1 MINAGTMG
9 LPLHFGKMPA
19 WFTERMGLMGGAI
32 VESVV
37 DNYGKS
43 EVLTRMSDPN
53 WFQALGAVMGM
64 QWNSSGVTA
73 AVLGSLKRKVN
84 PKASDLGLYILGGK
98 GKNGWSVPNQLK
110 RLSDKHSLDGDSLM
124 KSSRLTSRV
133 DNNAVQDGYNLY
145 QQYFILSDEGE
156 WTSITQGMNGNT
168 RRARRYHWHSPT
180 VRSFVDAPHT
190 GIVGEKGK
198 PVLNLTDSKADMLR
212 TNMVEL
218 TKEKPADI
226 LDTYRGMVMPNRHDV
241 REEDVNMV
249 RLGSVLNMA
258 YNRDIDNFEDLVMMQ
273 GVGAKTLKSLAMV
286 SEVVHGD
293 ASRFE
298 DPARFSFAVGGK
310 DGRPHPIDTKAMDET
325 IDMLQSSVEKSKM
338 GDKDKS
344 KAIKRLHR
352 ACVENEKGASP
363 ISFLEDLM
371 DYEWDYAERNGGKTF
386 LGDVKQGVTRAI
398 MDTQNSLLY
407 GKDQNSKTSTH

>member
-1 MINAGTMG
+1 MINAGSMG
-9 LPLHFGKMPA
+9 LPLHFGKMPS
-19 WFTERMGLMGGAI
+19 WFTERMGLMGNAI

-73 AVLGSLKRKVN
+73 AVLGSLKPQIN
-84 PKASDLGLYILGGK
+84 PKANDLGLYILGGK
-98 GKNGWSVPNQLK
+98 GKYGWSVPNQV
-110 RLSDKHSLDGDSLM
+110 RRISDKHNLNGDELA
-124 KSSRLTSRV
+124 KSSQLTSRV

-145 QQYFILSDEGE
+145 QQYFIVTDEGE
-156 WTSITQGMNGNT
+156 WTSITQGMNKNT

-180 VRSFVDAPHT
+180 VKSFVETPHT
-190 GIVGEKGK
+190 GIVGEKGQ
-198 PVLNLTDSKADMLR
+198 PILNLTDSKADMLR
-212 TNMVEL
+212 TNMVGL
-218 TKEKPADI
+218 TKEKPSEVLGHYKDI
-226 LDTYRGMVMPNRHDV
+226 VMPNRHDV
-241 REEDVNMV
+241 REEDVNMT

-258 YNRDIDNFEDLVMMQ
+258 YNSDIDNFEDLVMMK
-273 GVGAKTLKSLAMV
+273 GVGPRTLKSLAMV

-298 DPARFSFAVGGK
+298 DPARFSFAIGGK

-325 IDMLQSSVEKSKM
+325 IDMLQTSVDKSKL

-344 KAIKRLHR
+344 RAIKRLHR

-363 ISFLEDLM
+363 ISFLEDLIE
-371 DYEWDYAERNGGKTF
+371 YEWDHAEKSGGKTF
-386 LGDVKQGVTRAI
+386 MGDVKKGVTRTI
-398 MDTQNSLLY
+398 MNTQNALLY
-407 GKDQNSKTSTH
+407 GKSDTKSKH

>member
-19 WFTERMGLMGGAI
+19 WFTEKMGLMGNAI

-73 AVLGSLKRKVN
+73 AVLGSLKPKVN
-84 PKASDLGLYILGGK
+84 PKAQDLGLYILGGK
-98 GKNGWSVPNQLK
+98 GKYGWSVPNQVQ
-110 RLSDKHSLDGDSLM
+110 RLSDKHSLNGDELV
-124 KSSRLTSRV
+124 KSSQLTRRV

-156 WTSITQGMNGNT
+156 WTSITQGMNTNT
-168 RRARRYHWHSPT
+168 RRARRYHWHSPS
-180 VRSFVDAPHT
+180 VRSFVDTPHT
-190 GIVGEKGK
+190 GIVGKKGK

-212 TNMVEL
+212 TNMVGL
-218 TKEKPADI
+218 TKEKPADV
-226 LDTYRGMVMPNRHDV
+226 LDTYRGITMPNRHDV
-241 REEDVNMV
+241 REKDVNMT

-258 YNRDIDNFEDLVMMQ
+258 YNRDIDNFEDLVMMK
-273 GVGAKTLKSLAMV
+273 GVGPRTLKSLAMV

-298 DPARFSFAVGGK
+298 DPARFSFAIGGK

-325 IDMLQSSVEKSKM
+325 IEMLQTSVDKSKL

-352 ACVENEKGASP
+352 ACVDNEKGASP

-371 DYEWDYAERNGGKTF
+371 DFEWNHAENNGGKTF
-386 LGDVKQGVTRAI
+386 MGDVKKGVTRAI
-398 MDTQNSLLY
+398 MNTQNDLLY
-407 GKDQNSKTSTH
+407 GISTAKSKH

>member
-1 MINAGTMG
+1 MINAGSMG
-9 LPLHFGKMPA
+9 LPLHFGKMPS
-19 WFTERMGLMGGAI
+19 WFTERMGLMGNAI

-73 AVLGSLKRKVN
+73 AVLGSLKPQIN
-84 PKASDLGLYILGGK
+84 PKANDLGLYILGGK
-98 GKNGWSVPNQLK
+98 GKYGWSVPNQV
-110 RLSDKHSLDGDSLM
+110 RRISDKHNLNGDELA
-124 KSSRLTSRV
+124 KSSQLTSRV

-145 QQYFILSDEGE
+145 QQYFIVTDEGE
-156 WTSITQGMNGNT
+156 WTSITQGMNKNT

-180 VRSFVDAPHT
+180 VKSFVETPHT
-190 GIVGEKGK
+190 GIVGEKGQ

-212 TNMVEL
+212 TNMVGL
-218 TKEKPADI
+218 TKEKPSEVIGHYKDI
-226 LDTYRGMVMPNRHDV
+226 VMPNRHDV
-241 REEDVNMV
+241 REEDVNMT

-258 YNRDIDNFEDLVMMQ
+258 YNSDIENFEDLVMMK
-273 GVGAKTLKSLAMV
+273 GVGPRTLKSLAMV

-298 DPARFSFAVGGK
+298 DPARFSFAIGGK

-325 IDMLQSSVEKSKM
+325 IDMLQTSVDKSKL

-344 KAIKRLHR
+344 RAIKRLHR

-363 ISFLEDLM
+363 ISFLEDLIE
-371 DYEWDYAERNGGKTF
+371 YEWDHAEKNGGKTF
-386 LGDVKQGVTRAI
+386 MGDVKKGVTRTI
-398 MDTQNSLLY
+398 MNTQNALLY
-407 GKDQNSKTSTH
+407 GKSDSKSKH

>member
-1 MINAGTMG
+1 MINAGSMG
-9 LPLHFGKMPA
+9 LPLHFGKMPS
-19 WFTERMGLMGGAI
+19 WFTERMGLMGNAI

-73 AVLGSLKRKVN
+73 AVLGSLKPQIN
-84 PKASDLGLYILGGK
+84 PKSNDLGLYILGGK
-98 GKNGWSVPNQLK
+98 GKYGWSVPNQV
-110 RLSDKHSLDGDSLM
+110 RRISNKHNLNGDELA
-124 KSSRLTSRV
+124 KSSQLTSRV

-145 QQYFILSDEGE
+145 QQYFIVTDEGE
-156 WTSITQGMNGNT
+156 WTSITQGMNKNT

-180 VRSFVDAPHT
+180 VKSFVETPHT
-190 GIVGEKGK
+190 GIVGEKGQ

-212 TNMVEL
+212 TNMVGL
-218 TKEKPADI
+218 TKEKPSEVIGHYKDI
-226 LDTYRGMVMPNRHDV
+226 VMPNRHDV
-241 REEDVNMV
+241 REEDVNMT

-258 YNRDIDNFEDLVMMQ
+258 YNSDIENFEDLVMMK
-273 GVGAKTLKSLAMV
+273 GVGPRTLKSLAMV

-298 DPARFSFAVGGK
+298 DPARFSFAIGGK

-325 IDMLQSSVEKSKM
+325 IDMLQTSVDKSKL

-344 KAIKRLHR
+344 RAIKRLHR

-363 ISFLEDLM
+363 ISFLEDLIE
-371 DYEWDYAERNGGKTF
+371 YEWDHAEKNGGKTF
-386 LGDVKQGVTRAI
+386 MGDVKKGVTRTI
-398 MDTQNSLLY
+398 MNTQNALLY
-407 GKDQNSKTSTH
+407 GKSDMKSKH